1 MGLSEAFIE
10 ITELAKKLEKKGL
23 QKYPG
28 LWEYTIDENW
38 KIKLNKHDEMIEAVP
53 GHHCQILY
61 RGWPKGMIARLGG
74 WMSWGPI
81 ANENAFIEA
90 VQRKNNQIREKNE
103 KNNSDLTSK
112 QKRIRIFYQPV
123 YWMRL
128 DD

>member
-1 MGLSEAFIE
+1 MGLSEAFVE

-28 LWEYTIDENW
+28 LWEYIIDENW
-38 KIKLNKHDEMIEAVP
+38 KIKLNKHDEMIGAVP

-61 RGWPKGMIARLGG
+61 RGWPKGMIARWGG

-81 ANENAFIEA
+81 ANENTFIEA
-90 VQRKNNQIREKNE
+90 VQRKNNQMRKQNG
-103 KNNSDLTSK
+103 KYNGYLTSK
-112 QKRIRIFYQPV
+112 QTKTGIFSQPV